1 MIQTSDNI
9 CTTICKTAYAC
20 HIICVNSNTNCCL
33 ECHATSQALDA
44 CSRNQLKGI
53 DYFKFI
59 LLYHKNKKAEG
70 KENG

>member
-1 MIQTSDNI
+1 MIQISEN
-9 CTTICKTAYAC
+9 ICKTICNSDKAC
-20 HIICVNSNTNCCL
+20 VIVCVNSETNCCL
-33 ECHATSQALDA
+33 ECHVLNKALEA
-44 CSRNQLKGI
+44 CNRNQLKGI